1 MAHEV
6 LVPPLGQTTDTV
18 TLVKWYKNEGDL
30 VQQGEP
36 LFAIETDKA
45 VLDVES
51 HHSGVLRRVSATE
64 NQEVKV
70 LTAVALLAEQG
81 EVLGEQEQQV
91 ALAADTVAAP
101 KQFERRTGTVPE
113 RLNRL
118 LVSPRAR
125 RLATEESVPLDQL
138 AGTGPE
144 GAIVE
149 RDVRT
154 YLAHPREQ
162 VAAPEIAPMRGI
174 HAERPMDGV
183 RAIIA
188 ERMAESVSTTASV
201 TLTTEVDASG
211 IVQLRALLAEDG
223 ARVSYNDILLLVLAR
238 TLGEHRALNASLE
251 GGVIRQW
258 EQINIGLAVDS
269 ERGLVVPVIKDAD
282 QKGLVDLAEDT
293 QDLVERARAGRLQ
306 PEEMQGGTFTLTN
319 LGMFG
324 IDAFTPIINLPETA
338 ILGVGRIKARP
349 VVQDGRIVAMETAW
363 LSLTFDHRLVDG
375 ALAACFLQRAAQ
387 FIEHP
392 GLLLS

>member
-1 MAHEV
+1 MTHEV

-45 VLDVES
+45 VLDVEA
-51 HHSGVLRRVSATE
+51 HHSGVLRRVSVVE

-70 LTAVALLAEQG
+70 LAVVALLAEKD
-81 EVLGEQEQQV
+81 EILGEQEQQA
-91 ALAADTVAAP
+91 ALAVDTVAAP
-101 KQFERRTGTVPE
+101 EHFERRIRIEPE
-113 RLNRL
+113 RLDRL
-118 LVSPRAR
+118 FISPRAR
-125 RLATEESVPLDQL
+125 RLATEESAPLDQL
-138 AGTGPE
+138 VGTGPE

-154 YLAHPREQ
+154 YLAQPREQ
-162 VAAPEIAPMRGI
+162 VVAPKIAPMRGI
-174 HAERPMDGV
+174 YEERPMDGV

-269 ERGLVVPVIKDAD
+269 ERGLVVPVVRGAD
-282 QKGLVDLAEDT
+282 HKGLAGLAADT
-293 QDLVERARAGRLQ
+293 QDLVERARTGRLQ

-349 VVQDGRIVAMETAW
+349 VAQDGRIVALETAW

-375 ALAACFLQRAAQ
+375 ALAARFLQRVAQ
-387 FIEHP
+387 FIETP
-392 GLLLS
+392 RLLLR

>member
-51 HHSGVLRRVSATE
+51 HYSGVLRRVSATE

-70 LTAVALLAEQG
+70 LAAVALIAEQG
-81 EVLGEQEQQV
+81 EVLGEQEQQAVTAEDAV
-91 ALAADTVAAP
+91 AVSKHLP
-101 KQFERRTGTVPE
+101 RRVRIEPE
-113 RLNRL
+113 RLDRL
-118 LVSPRAR
+118 FISPRAR
-125 RLATEESVPLDQL
+125 LLAAEESVSLDQL
-138 AGTGPE
+138 VGTGPE

-154 YLAHPREQ
+154 YLAQPREEL
-162 VAAPEIAPMRGI
+162 VAPESAPMRGL
-174 HAERPMDGV
+174 HSERPMDGV

-188 ERMAESVSTTASV
+188 ERMSESASSTAAV
-201 TLTTEVDASG
+201 TLTTEVDASE

-238 TLGEHRALNASLE
+238 ALGEYRSLNASLE

-269 ERGLVVPVIKDAD
+269 GRGLVVPVIKDAD
-282 QKGLVDLAEDT
+282 QKGLIDLAAGT
-293 QDLVERARAGRLQ
+293 RDLVERARTGRLQ

-349 VVQDGRIVAMETAW
+349 VVQDGRIVAMKTAW

-375 ALAACFLQRAAQ
+375 GPAARFLQRVAQ

-392 GLLLS
+392 GLLLE